1 MVMRQHLASLA
12 AVTLAL
18 AFVAL
23 FFEGRHGAKTLDEVA
38 PRVGLR
44 SEDLVAMV
52 PRIAA
57 QTGATPGTSRRV
69 VYLMAC
75 SGLSTRETIESNA
88 RLAAGI
94 AEQRRLTPREA
105 TTSALLLL
113 HAPGG
118 ATLLR
123 DC

>member
-1 MVMRQHLASLA
+1 MRQHLASLA
-12 AVTLAL
+12 AVALAI

-23 FFEGRHGAKTLDEVA
+23 FFEGRYEAKTLDEVA

-44 SEDLVAMV
+44 SEELVAMV

-75 SGLSTRETIESNA
+75 SGVSTRETIEANA

-105 TTSALLLL
+105 TTSALLAL
-113 HAPGG
+113 HAPD
-118 ATLLR
+118 ASAKLR